1 MLFED
6 KKSSFFILVGSTL
19 LILPGYISDIIG
31 ILLMIKPIQTVII
44 KHIITSFKTPSIKN
58 SFYSDDNSETIEGE
72 FYDLHN
78 DKSNISKK

>member
-44 KHIITSFKTPSIKN
+44 KYIITSFKTPSEKN
-58 SFYSDDNSETIEGE
+58 SFYSNGDSETIEGE

>member
-1 MLFED
+1 M
-6 KKSSFFILVGSTL
+6 LVGSTL

-31 ILLMIKPIQTVII
+31 ILLMIKPIQKTVI
-44 KHIITSFKTPSIKN
+44 KYIIAYFKTPFEKN
-58 SFYSDDNSETIEGE
+58 SFYTNDSTETIEGE